1 MKKSILIVLSLF
13 LVLLVFLLLFNLDFI
28 RQITGNQI
36 FSDEDF
42 EISIESFKPNN
53 PTEGIISLSPEDC
66 ELTSTFPSNLSVVI
80 DENISIIV
88 NGQGC
93 NGREGVLKIF
103 EKDYFFDD
111 GVAPV
116 FDKFIGNFLEI
127 NACSEKPA
135 MIQVKS
141 IDTTGENLKLLES
154 IRDLPPTN
162 KHARTYN
169 LKTFKDYNIYIVEMT
184 DINLTN

>member
-1 MKKSILIVLSLF
+1 MSNTIEYLVNIKKD
-13 LVLLVFLLLFNLDFI
+13 FNKLRDLGAGVKIF
-28 RQITGNQI
+28 ITGTRN
-36 FSDEDF
+36 S
-42 EISIESFKPNN
+42 
-53 PTEGIISLSPEDC
+53 
-66 ELTSTFPSNLSVVI
+66 SNG
-80 DENISIIV
+80 E
-88 NGQGC
+88 
-93 NGREGVLKIF
+93 EP
-103 EKDYFFDD
+103 FFA
-111 GVAPV
+111 GGK

>member
-66 ELTSTFPSNLSVVI
+66 ELTSTFPSNLSVAI

-93 NGREGVLKIF
+93 NGREVVLKIF

-116 FDKFIGNFLEI
+116 FDKFIGNRIYFNLVVYEKFGYLFDEFFEGDKLELYFE
-127 NACSEKPA
+127 A
-135 MIQVKS
+135 
-141 IDTTGENLKLLES
+141 
-154 IRDLPPTN
+154 
-162 KHARTYN
+162 
-169 LKTFKDYNIYIVEMT
+169 
-184 DINLTN
+184 NLTNSSLTNSS